1 MDVAI
6 ITIAVIVIHVWRT
19 MMEEIYRCQHLFTE
33 NDLDVATGTMRWMEC
48 RSQWLMCHGRV
59 GDTFTKPEKD
69 EMPNSKPCRK
79 DLLMQIGH
87 ASFAVDDV
95 KLYLDTHPRDQEA
108 LDFFY
113 EYNKKRNQLL
123 KEYAKYYGP
132 LTVDTA
138 VPSCSDRWNWINEP
152 WPWQEGGC

>member
-1 MDVAI
+1 M
-6 ITIAVIVIHVWRT
+6 
-19 MMEEIYRCQHLFTE
+19 
-33 NDLDVATGTMRWMEC
+33 N
-48 RSQWLMCHGRV
+48 
-59 GDTFTKPEKD
+59 

-132 LTVDTA
+132 A
-138 VPSCSDRWNWINEP
+138 HSRYRCSFLLRQMELD
-152 WPWQEGGC
+152 Q

>member
-1 MDVAI
+1 M
-6 ITIAVIVIHVWRT
+6 
-19 MMEEIYRCQHLFTE
+19 
-33 NDLDVATGTMRWMEC
+33 N
-48 RSQWLMCHGRV
+48 
-59 GDTFTKPEKD
+59 

-108 LDFFY
+108 MDYFY

-132 LTVDTA
+132 LTVDGHG
-138 VPSCSDRWNWINEP
+138 RK
-152 WPWQEGGC
+152 EGVSLCGIMKNVYNIP

>member
-69 EMPNSKPCRK
+69 STEEPIFEEL
-79 DLLMQIGH
+79 DLPFKG
-87 ASFAVDDV
+87 
-95 KLYLDTHPRDQEA
+95 K
-108 LDFFY
+108 
-113 EYNKKRNQLL
+113 
-123 KEYAKYYGP
+123 
-132 LTVDTA
+132 
-138 VPSCSDRWNWINEP
+138 
-152 WPWQEGGC
+152 GGCNA

>member
-1 MDVAI
+1 M
-6 ITIAVIVIHVWRT
+6 
-19 MMEEIYRCQHLFTE
+19 
-33 NDLDVATGTMRWMEC
+33 N
-48 RSQWLMCHGRV
+48 
-59 GDTFTKPEKD
+59 

-79 DLLMQIGH
+79 DLLMH

-138 VPSCSDRWNWINEP
+138 VPSCSDRWNWIQEP

>member
-1 MDVAI
+1 M
-6 ITIAVIVIHVWRT
+6 
-19 MMEEIYRCQHLFTE
+19 
-33 NDLDVATGTMRWMEC
+33 N
-48 RSQWLMCHGRV
+48 
-59 GDTFTKPEKD
+59 

-113 EYNKKRNQLL
+113 EYNKKRNPVVERICKILWTTHSRYRCSFLL
-123 KEYAKYYGP
+123 RQME
-132 LTVDTA
+132 LD
-138 VPSCSDRWNWINEP
+138 
-152 WPWQEGGC
+152 Q

>member
-1 MDVAI
+1 M
-6 ITIAVIVIHVWRT
+6 
-19 MMEEIYRCQHLFTE
+19 
-33 NDLDVATGTMRWMEC
+33 N
-48 RSQWLMCHGRV
+48 
-59 GDTFTKPEKD
+59 

-138 VPSCSDRWNWINEP
+138 VPSCHGHGSLIQFHLSEQVQRIQSSRCLPE
-152 WPWQEGGC
+152 

>member
-1 MDVAI
+1 M
-6 ITIAVIVIHVWRT
+6 
-19 MMEEIYRCQHLFTE
+19 
-33 NDLDVATGTMRWMEC
+33 N
-48 RSQWLMCHGRV
+48 
-59 GDTFTKPEKD
+59 

-113 EYNKKRNQLL
+113 EYNKKMEPVVERICKILWTAHSRYRCSFLL
-123 KEYAKYYGP
+123 RQMELDSGTMAMAGRRVLVYVE
-132 LTVDTA
+132 L
-138 VPSCSDRWNWINEP
+138 
-152 WPWQEGGC
+152 